1 MKITEVRI
9 KLMANAED
17 RLRGFCS
24 ITFDNCFVVRDLKII
39 AGNSGPFVAM
49 PSRKLSSHCY
59 KCGYKNHLKARY
71 CNSCGSKQKEG
82 SIATDGDGRAKLYA
96 DIAHPVNAACREMIQ
111 NCVIEH
117 YERELELS
125 KSPSYRSRYD
135 DGYDASVKIRVDSP
149 QSGPNKSHS
158 NYEKSD
164 SPQESQADSPQEKT
178 SSSGDSFGSGIV
190 D

>member
-24 ITFDNCFVVRDLKII
+24 VTFDNCFVVRDLKII

-49 PSRKLSSHCY
+49 PSRKLSAHCH
-59 KCGYKNHLKARY
+59 KCSSKNHLKARF
-71 CNSCGSKQKEG
+71 CNSCGARQKEN
-82 SIATDGDGRAKLYA
+82 SIGTDGDGRAKLYA

-117 YERELELS
+117 YNRELEMS
-125 KSPSYRSRYD
+125 KDPNYRSCYD
-135 DGYDASVKIRVDSP
+135 DGYDSAVKTRVDQPQSEPNQAPSPTQQSNTSESQSP
-149 QSGPNKSHS
+149 QSG
-158 NYEKSD
+158 
-164 SPQESQADSPQEKT
+164 
-178 SSSGDSFGSGIV
+178 SGFGSGIV

>member
-82 SIATDGDGRAKLYA
+82 SISTDGDGRAKLYA